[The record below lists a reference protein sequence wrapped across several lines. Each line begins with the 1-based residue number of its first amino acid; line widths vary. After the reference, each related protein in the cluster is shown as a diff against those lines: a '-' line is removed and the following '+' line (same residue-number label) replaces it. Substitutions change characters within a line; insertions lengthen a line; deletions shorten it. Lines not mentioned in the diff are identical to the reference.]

1 MKPRTR
7 IYRTV
12 AVGAFIATLAGCAG
26 LTESSAYRFEVVGQ
40 PNAGRTLIVRM
51 VDASNGQP
59 VTNAEVFA
67 LRAVTAVS
75 PKASPPI
82 QYERARLRP
91 DGQGNYVYDGPATGG
106 TLRLTARVPGTSG
119 PILGTLATR
128 TPPSG

>member
-7 IYRTV
+7 IYRAV
-12 AVGAFIATLAGCAG
+12 AIGAFIATLAGCAG
-26 LTESSAYRFEVVGQ
+26 LSESSAYRFEIVGQ
-40 PNAGRTLIVRM
+40 PNTGRTLVVRM

-67 LRAVTAVS
+67 VRAVTAAS
-75 PKASPPI
+75 PKAMPPI
-82 QYERARLRP
+82 QYDRTRLRP

-106 TLRLTARVPGTSG
+106 TLRLTARVPGISS
-119 PILGTLATR
+119 PIMGTLATR